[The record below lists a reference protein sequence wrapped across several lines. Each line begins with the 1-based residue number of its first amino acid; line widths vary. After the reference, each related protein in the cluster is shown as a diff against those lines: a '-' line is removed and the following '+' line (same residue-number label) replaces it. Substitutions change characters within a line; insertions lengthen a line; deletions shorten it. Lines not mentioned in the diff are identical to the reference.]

1 MCRQSFA
8 TEVLSFLSFL
18 KSRAVS
24 LYLSATFAAS
34 PHAISQVASSM
45 LQILGWTKHTDSGMC
60 QQTLCSASPS
70 TAAAAASASFGSHI
84 NRSDQVGLLSLK
96 KAVL

>member
-70 TAAAAASASFGSHI
+70 TAAAASCSFGSHI
-84 NRSDQVGLLSLK
+84 SRSDQVGLLSLK